1 MRPNSIDLTNT
12 LSTCVALVGAPN
24 SGKTTLYNWLTG
36 SRFKTVNYPGA
47 TIEYSVGK
55 LAERYKDVV
64 KEATFTVMDTPG
76 TYSLFPKSAD
86 EEVTLKALYEH
97 PDYKAISRVILVVDG
112 TQMGRHLLIAKQLKE
127 AGFSFVI
134 ALTMADLLRK
144 NQIELD
150 LGVIERE
157 FQTKV
162 ISVDGILGGGINDLL
177 KALHE
182 LKPNPNPKKLD
193 PWTEQQM
200 VQNLQKVE
208 SISQE
213 ASRKAAQKGH
223 NLSQIYETTAKA
235 DRILLHPIFGLAIF
249 FLIMWGLFTLIYSG
263 AAPLMD
269 LVDGGFSSLKEWVL
283 NRDPGS
289 LWTDFL
295 GNGIVGSFA
304 AVLVFVPQIFILFF
318 GIGLLESSGYLA
330 RAATLID
337 KPFSKIGLSG
347 RSFVPILSGFACAV
361 PAIMATRN
369 ISSTRDRWITNFIIP
384 LMTCSARLPVYSLLL
399 GFVFL
404 NQPPWKAG
412 FALAALYMGAAFIG
426 AVAAAILNKII
437 AVREKSLFMM
447 ELPMYRRPQMR
458 VILKQTLTRT
468 QSYVK
473 RAGPAIFLFAVLI
486 WVGSTFP
493 NYQVQDPE
501 RLQGSYLAQAG
512 HVIEPIFR
520 PMGVDWRVGVGLLSA
535 FAAREVFVSSMA
547 VMFNIT
553 GEEDAVAEGMLG
565 EMQKASFADGTPIF
579 TVATVV
585 GLLMFF
591 MIALQCMSTVGVQL
605 KENKSWSFAV
615 TQLILFNVVAYVLA
629 VICVQ
634 GLRAFGIA

>member
-1 MRPNSIDLTNT
+1 MRTDSTDLNS
-12 LSTCVALVGAPN
+12 CVALVGAPN
-24 SGKTTLYNWLTG
+24 SGKTTLYNWLTN

-55 LAERYKDVV
+55 LAERYKDAV
-64 KEATFTVMDTPG
+64 KEAPFTVMDTPG

-97 PDYKAISRVILVVDG
+97 PDYKAMSRVILVVDG
-112 TQMGRHLLIAKQLKE
+112 TQMGRHLLIAKQMKE

-144 NQIELD
+144 NKIELD
-150 LGVIERE
+150 LAAIEKE

-162 ISVDGILGGGINDLL
+162 ISVDGILGGGITDLL

-182 LKPNPNPKKLD
+182 LKPNPHPKKLD
-193 PWTEQQM
+193 PWSEQTLAA
-200 VQNLQKVE
+200 NLQKVE
-208 SISQE
+208 SLAQE
-213 ASRKAAQKGH
+213 AARKAAQQGH
-223 NLSQIYETTAKA
+223 DLSQIYEKTAKV
-235 DRILLHPIFGLAIF
+235 DRWLLHPFLGLFIF
-249 FLIMWGLFTLIYSG
+249 FLVMWGLFTLIYTG

-269 LVDGGFSSLKEWVL
+269 VVDGGFSSLKEWVL
-283 NRDPGS
+283 QQGPGT
-289 LWTDFL
+289 LWADFL
-295 GNGIVGSFA
+295 GNGVIGSFG
-304 AVLVFVPQIFILFF
+304 AVLVFVPQIFVLFL

-369 ISSTRDRWITNFIIP
+369 ISSARDRWISNFVIP

-399 GFVFL
+399 GFVFMD
-404 NQPPWKAG
+404 QPPWKAG
-412 FALAALYMGAAFIG
+412 VALATLYMAAALVGAI
-426 AVAAAILNKII
+426 AAAILNKIL

-458 VILKQTLTRT
+458 VILKQTYTRT
-468 QSYVK
+468 SSYVK
-473 RAGPAIFLFAVLI
+473 RAGPAIFVFAILI

-493 NYQVQDPE
+493 NYKAEDPE
-501 RLQGSYLAQAG
+501 RLQSSYLAQIG
-512 HVIEPIFR
+512 HVIEPVFL
-520 PMGVDWRVGVGLLSA
+520 PMGVDWRVGVGLISA

-547 VMFNIT
+547 IMFNIT
-553 GEEDAVAEGMLG
+553 GEEDAVAEGMLA

-585 GLLMFF
+585 GLLVFF

-605 KENKSWSFAV
+605 KENKSWGFAIW
-615 TQLILFNVVAYVLA
+615 QLVIFNVVAYVLA

-634 GLRAFGIA
+634 GLRAFGVA